1 MTAPKLDRVSSALL
15 LSRVT
20 DHARRSGKFA
30 QVNDYEPKSAPTA
43 DLSCAVWFAE
53 LGHART
59 RSGLNITTARVELTV
74 RLMMSMIRDKDE
86 SATEPTMLDA
96 VDHLMRAYSGDFLLD
111 RPDGEPLA
119 EVDLLGAHG
128 RPLAAVGGYFTQDQR
143 PFRAYTILLPL
154 ICDNLWEQQA

>member
-1 MTAPKLDRVSSALL
+1 MGTLNKASSALI

-30 QVNDYEPKSAPTA
+30 QVNPYEPKSAPSS

-53 LGHART
+53 LGHARS
-59 RSGLNITTARVELTV
+59 RSGLNITTARLELTV
-74 RLMMSMIRDKDE
+74 RLMMSMVRDANE
-86 SATEPTMLDA
+86 SQTEPTMLDA
-96 VDHLMRAYSGDFLLD
+96 VDYLMRAYSGDFLLD
-111 RPDGEPLA
+111 DAAGEALA

-128 RPLAAVGGYFTQDQR
+128 RPLAAVGGYFTQDQK
-143 PFRAYTILLPL
+143 PFRAYTITLPL